1 MNGND
6 IESRMDMIQD
16 KTSGVD
22 KSVSLFV
29 FESNEM
35 RNEARE
41 KRSFFTIILLIV
53 LLVVT
58 NFGWILYESQF
69 EVQEVTT
76 TTQEVTTTQETA
88 DGGMNDFDVMA
99 GDNNNG

>member
-1 MNGND
+1 MNGKE

-41 KRSFFTIILLIV
+41 KRSFFMNVLLIV

-58 NFGWILYESQF
+58 NFGWVLYESQF

-76 TTQEVTTTQETA
+76 TTQTITATQETA
-88 DGGMNDFDVMA
+88 DN
-99 GDNNNG
+99 GDNNLDVTAGEQ